1 MLNDFRDLD
10 DFLIF
15 LEVVE
20 AGSFTNAADKL
31 NIPKAN
37 LSRKVSRLEEDL
49 GVKLLERTTRSQNL
63 TEQGSLFLEHCQK
76 IKSEIDLARSSVA
89 ESMTKVSGPIKIGA
103 SVGIAHEVLK
113 DKIFKFLTKFPELS
127 MDFVLTNKRVDL
139 VSGGYDVLVRVGKL
153 EDSSLIAKKLGTI
166 NRKLFCHPNLE
177 KEFGTISSLEQLKN
191 MRLLLM
197 GSIQKDHQIKI
208 FKKNRQIQFNAYKT
222 LFIDDFSLLKQAA
235 TDKLGVALLP
245 TYMCKQEIKN
255 KKLVNILP
263 DWGMP
268 PVDVYAIYPKY
279 RSNIKKVRVF
289 LDFLEETFSQKLD
302 DAI

>member
-10 DFLIF
+10 DLLIF

-20 AGSFTNAADKL
+20 AGSFTKAADKL

-49 GVKLLERTTRSQNL
+49 GVTLLERTTRSQSL
-63 TEQGSLFLEHCQK
+63 TEQGTLFLEHCQR
-76 IKSEIDLARSSVA
+76 IKSEIDLARSNVA
-89 ESMTKVSGPIKIGA
+89 ESITDVSGSLKVGT

-113 DKIFKFLTKFPELS
+113 DKLFKFLTKYPGLS
-127 MDFVLTNKRVDL
+127 LDLVLTNKRVDL
-139 VSGGYDVLVRVGKL
+139 VSEGYDALIRVGKM

-177 KEFGTISSLEQLKN
+177 NEFGAITSLEQLKN

-197 GSIQKDHQIKI
+197 GSVQKDNRIKL
-208 FKKNRQIQFNAYKT
+208 FKKNKEVEFKAYKT

-235 TDKLGVALLP
+235 VDKLGVVVLP
-245 TYMCKQEIKN
+245 TYMCKEELKKN
-255 KKLVNILP
+255 KLVNVLP

-268 PVDVYAIYPKY
+268 SVDVYAVYPRY

-289 LDFLEETFSQKLD
+289 LDFVADTFSQKFD
-302 DAI
+302 DTL